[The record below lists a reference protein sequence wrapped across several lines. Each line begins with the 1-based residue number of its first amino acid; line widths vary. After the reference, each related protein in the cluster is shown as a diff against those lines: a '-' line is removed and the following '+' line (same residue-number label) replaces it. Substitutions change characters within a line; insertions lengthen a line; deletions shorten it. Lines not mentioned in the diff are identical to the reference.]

1 MANLAKND
9 PTRQIKETSTNLGGD
24 ELSSDFE
31 QNDAEPPTLQDQ
43 SEEEVDPLS
52 LNGFMDFMNTGWGL
66 FKEDL
71 NEIKTGISQIG
82 NDIKGDAPDFLTGLQ
97 DQVLEKTGTLMMTA
111 PLIVGGLAAS
121 ANDAKNFVVEK
132 GPTAISDISETTKN
146 AIPKVMGAVVAPM
159 QESASKIMEG
169 FEATGIRQRV
179 SDTASSIYTP
189 TDSLFEN
196 MAERGNAFV
205 DSDPSDRVMRSAE
218 NILEKT
224 VEAASSLGSPV
235 DHMFD
240 MIAQRGNQFMESNP
254 TGSLMSATGNV
265 VYNVASG
272 IGSAFT
278 MAASVPSMSS
288 LTGIDVLN
296 PIWREYEL
304 ESVVEES
311 EFLSTMVIRSKSDPS
326 DRKLLRRLN
335 KSFLPAEELSRCRA
349 DTERFRQIVHENI
362 CSIFHTHETPTE
374 LMVVMEYCDL
384 GSLYTY
390 QQENVRLK
398 ESEVAHI
405 VNQTSS
411 IVDYLHRRKFL
422 YRDVKPQN
430 IFLVK
435 REDEFDI
442 KLLWNPWIICSEEA
456 QTLQAGT
463 LTFVSPEM
471 AANTEYSFP
480 VDVWALGVTMYILLS
495 GVPPFLASKREEL
508 YAKVKAGDLEF
519 PDEIWE
525 NISREAQVLIKQMLK
540 TDPAARI
547 RLDLVPLS
555 TFIIQHDEPLAG

>member
-1 MANLAKND
+1 
-9 PTRQIKETSTNLGGD
+9 
-24 ELSSDFE
+24 
-31 QNDAEPPTLQDQ
+31 
-43 SEEEVDPLS
+43 
-52 LNGFMDFMNTGWGL
+52 
-66 FKEDL
+66 
-71 NEIKTGISQIG
+71 
-82 NDIKGDAPDFLTGLQ
+82 
-97 DQVLEKTGTLMMTA
+97 
-111 PLIVGGLAAS
+111 
-121 ANDAKNFVVEK
+121 
-132 GPTAISDISETTKN
+132 
-146 AIPKVMGAVVAPM
+146 
-159 QESASKIMEG
+159 
-169 FEATGIRQRV
+169 
-179 SDTASSIYTP
+179 
-189 TDSLFEN
+189 
-196 MAERGNAFV
+196 
-205 DSDPSDRVMRSAE
+205 
-218 NILEKT
+218 
-224 VEAASSLGSPV
+224 
-235 DHMFD
+235 
-240 MIAQRGNQFMESNP
+240 
-254 TGSLMSATGNV
+254 LMSATGNV
-265 VYNVASG
+265 VYNMASG

-278 MAASVPSMSS
+278 MSVPSMSS

-296 PIWREYEL
+296 PIWRIPSGNVGLREYEL
-304 ESVVEES
+304 ESVVEDS

-326 DRKLLRRLN
+326 ERKILRRLN
-335 KSFLPAEELSRCRA
+335 KSFLPAEELARCRA

-398 ESEVAHI
+398 ESEVARI
-405 VNQTSS
+405 VNQTSL

-435 REDEFDI
+435 REEEFDI
-442 KLLWNPWIICSEEA
+442 KLLWNPWIICSDEK

-471 AANTEYSFP
+471 AANMEYSFP

-508 YAKVKAGDLEF
+508 YAKVKASEFEF

-555 TFIIQHDEPLAG
+555 TFIIQHDPPLAG